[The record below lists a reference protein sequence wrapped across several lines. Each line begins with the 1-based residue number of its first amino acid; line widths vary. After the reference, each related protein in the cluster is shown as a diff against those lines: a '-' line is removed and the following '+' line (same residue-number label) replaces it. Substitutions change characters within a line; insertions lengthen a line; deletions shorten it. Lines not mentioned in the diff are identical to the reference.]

1 MDLIINRIEELM
13 HEYRNAKMYGE
24 FFGLKIALEILKKG
38 RKNMNKELNELYQN
52 DEDFKRYCDEW
63 CRKHNTKASE
73 LFDQDILREYAKWLK
88 EQKK

>member
-38 RKNMNKELNELYQN
+38 REDEQHEN
-52 DEDFKRYCDEW
+52 DNR
-63 CRKHNTKASE
+63 
-73 LFDQDILREYAKWLK
+73 
-88 EQKK
+88 